1 MFRDARGYGNP
12 VLDEKFKFSAHL
24 SHKNR
29 VRNTPSTI
37 ATKSLD
43 QQVIRKLNKDKA
55 WTIEEFKILEIE
67 VQNKKLFH
75 KLQRINNTS
84 VPPVH
89 LEYDS
94 RHEKMLTTRQ
104 HTRAKKMET
113 IDKEN

>member
-43 QQVIRKLNKDKA
+43 Q
-55 WTIEEFKILEIE
+55 
-67 VQNKKLFH
+67 
-75 KLQRINNTS
+75 
-84 VPPVH
+84 
-89 LEYDS
+89 
-94 RHEKMLTTRQ
+94 
-104 HTRAKKMET
+104 
-113 IDKEN
+113 